1 MLVVPYG
8 KNRHAVY
15 LVGRGISCSN
25 LGFSPGISLSSNNL
39 FDEEQSPIFCSP
51 L

>member
-1 MLVVPYG
+1 MLIVAYG
-8 KNRHAVY
+8 KNRRAVY

-25 LGFSPGISLSSNNL
+25 LGFSSGISLLSNNL
-39 FDEEQSPIFCSP
+39 FDEEQYPVFYSP